1 MLDLLFSILC
11 TTTIFVVFKLFDT
24 YKVQTPY
31 AIVVNY
37 VVACTVGLLL
47 YEGTINVSSI
57 TQSSWFVGAMGMGVF
72 FILIFNLMA
81 RASQVAGV
89 TVASVATKMSLVIPV
104 VIGMILYN
112 EKLSLFQGLGILLA
126 LAAVYFTSIKEN
138 SLVISKKALV
148 LPLLVF
154 LGSGIIDASM
164 KYFEERHLDS
174 KEVAIFSAMV
184 FGFAALSGFVF
195 IGYKAAQETIK
206 INYRNVLG
214 GIILGVPNYF
224 SIFFLLRA
232 LQNENFSSAA
242 IFTINNV
249 AVVMLCTL
257 LGILMFQERLSIKN
271 WGGIA
276 LAVLSIVLVALF

>member
-1 MLDLLFSILC
+1 MLDLLFSVLC
-11 TTTIFVVFKLFDT
+11 TSTIFVVFKLFDT
-24 YKVQTPY
+24 YKIQTPY

-37 VVACTVGLLL
+37 VVAFTVGICL
-47 YEGTINVSSI
+47 YEGTVNFGSI
-57 TQSSWFVGAMGMGVF
+57 FNASWFWGAMGLGIF

-138 SLVISKKALV
+138 SLVISRKALV

-154 LGSGIIDASM
+154 LGSGIIDASI
-164 KYFEERHLDS
+164 KYFEERHVAPQ
-174 KEVAIFSAMV
+174 EVAIFSAML
-184 FGFAALSGFVF
+184 FGFAALSGFIF
-195 IGYKAAQETIK
+195 IGYKATMEKIK
-206 INYRNVLG
+206 INFRNVLG

-232 LQNENFSSAA
+232 LQNENLGSAA

-257 LGILMFQERLSIKN
+257 LGIFMFQERLSLKN
-271 WGGIA
+271 WSGIA

>member
-1 MLDLLFSILC
+1 MLDLLFSVLC

-37 VVACTVGLLL
+37 VVAFTVGVWL
-47 YEGTINVSSI
+47 YEGTVDFEALFNA
-57 TQSSWFVGAMGMGVF
+57 SWFWGAVGLGIF

-81 RASQVAGV
+81 KASQVAGV
-89 TVASVATKMSLVIPV
+89 SVASVATKMSLVIPV
-104 VIGMILYN
+104 VVGVILYN
-112 EKLSLFQGLGILLA
+112 EKLSALQILGVLLA
-126 LAAVYFTSIKEN
+126 LAAVYFTSIKEK
-138 SLVISKKALV
+138 SMVISKKALL

-154 LGSGIIDASM
+154 LGSGIIDTSI
-164 KYFEERHLDS
+164 KYFEERHVAPQ
-174 KEVAIFSAMV
+174 EVAIFSAML

-195 IGYKAAQETIK
+195 IVYKATREK
-206 INYRNVLG
+206 VGINPRNVLG
-214 GIILGVPNYF
+214 GILLGVPNFF

-232 LQNENFSSAA
+232 LQNENLSSAA

-257 LGILMFQERLSIKN
+257 LGILMFQERLSTKN

>member
-1 MLDLLFSILC
+1 MLDLLFSVLC
-11 TTTIFVVFKLFDT
+11 TSTIFVVFKLFDT

-37 VVACTVGLLL
+37 VVAFTVGICL
-47 YEGTINVSSI
+47 YEGTVNFGSI
-57 TQSSWFVGAMGMGVF
+57 FNASWFWGAMGLGIF

-89 TVASVATKMSLVIPV
+89 SVASVATKMSLVIPV
-104 VIGMILYN
+104 MAGVILYN
-112 EKLSLFQGLGILLA
+112 EKLSALQVVGILLA
-126 LAAVYFTSIKEN
+126 LAAVYFTSIKEK
-138 SLVISKKALV
+138 SMVISKKALL

-154 LGSGIIDASM
+154 LGSGIIDTSI
-164 KYFEERHLDS
+164 KYFEERHVAPQ
-174 KEVAIFSAMV
+174 EVAIFSAML

-195 IGYKAAQETIK
+195 IGYKATRETVG
-206 INYRNVLG
+206 INIRNVLG
-214 GIILGVPNYF
+214 GIFLGVPNYF

-232 LQNENFSSAA
+232 LQNESLSSAA

-257 LGILMFQERLSIKN
+257 LGILMFKERLSPKN